1 MLVNCLQTASFRQS
15 LLLHVAGFDLY
26 LYPPWSAGREPYCVF
41 PINSKCGYCSFE
53 RIISAQHS
61 TIYIALLSHSCAV
74 NGRRRCRI
82 GWWLWLQ
89 LTGTLQKFTSCY
101 KFLDERLSTILIS
114 VTVTAA
120 TVICLRNML
129 ITTPCLI
136 VVTSPLRRTTT
147 SCVSEEF
154 RWYELN
160 TNSLIFLDSFHKWN
174 WYRARLVNDSVIR
187 VLETKWPHKK
197 LRVLQRLLTEFSKI
211 R

>member
-15 LLLHVAGFDLY
+15 LLLPVSGFDLY
-26 LYPPWSAGREPYCVF
+26 LYPPWSAGKEPYCVF
-41 PINSKCGYCSFE
+41 PINSICGYCSFE

-82 GWWLWLQ
+82 GWWLWLHNWQ
-89 LTGTLQKFTSCY
+89 ENIAKVYEPCY
-101 KFLDERLSTILIS
+101 KFLDKWLSTILIS

-120 TVICLRNML
+120 TVIYLRDML

-136 VVTSPLRRTTT
+136 VVTSPPRRTTT
-147 SCVSEEF
+147 SCVSEKF
-154 RWYELN
+154 SWYELN

-174 WYRARLVNDSVIR
+174 WYRAKLVND
-187 VLETKWPHKK
+187 
-197 LRVLQRLLTEFSKI
+197 
-211 R
+211 